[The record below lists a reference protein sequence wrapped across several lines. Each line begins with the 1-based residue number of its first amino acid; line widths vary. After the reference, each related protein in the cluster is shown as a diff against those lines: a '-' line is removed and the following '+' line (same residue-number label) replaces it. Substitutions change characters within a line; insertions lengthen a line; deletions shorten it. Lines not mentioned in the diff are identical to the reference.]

1 MLPRKN
7 LFSFTS
13 KDPSAFGIHLAAA
26 AREHSVYFDEGL
38 GVPVVLRGADVAA
51 VLRDSETFSTRAY
64 DTGIMKGTLVTLGGE
79 SHTRMRRLFNAV
91 LSPRVIS
98 RYEEATVTPVARRVV
113 ERLVRKERADLF
125 DDFAMSMPMGVT
137 SALFGLPEERIAE
150 NDVLIRK
157 MIRSVVMPQDP
168 VVVAEGRSA
177 HAAME
182 AQLREIAEREVAHPS
197 DTLLGEIARAIVAE
211 GLGGVEACEGVVL
224 TLILASYETTSWMLA
239 NLLVALL
246 AHPDAMNQLRQQ
258 PSLLPQAIEESTR
271 WCNSAA
277 GIVRFVE
284 REATIGGETLAAGTI
299 LYLSL
304 IARHYDEEI
313 YPRPET
319 FDIHRRP
326 VGMLNFGGGPH
337 YCVGAPLARM
347 EARIGVSLLLE
358 RFPALRA
365 DPTVQPTFSTAP
377 RGAAAF
383 GPDQIPALL
392 V

>member
-1 MLPRKN
+1 MLPRKS

-13 KDPSAFGIHLAAA
+13 ENPSAFGAHLAAA

-38 GVPVVLRGADVAA
+38 GVAVVLRGADVAA
-51 VLRDSETFSTRAY
+51 VLRDSETFSTRTY
-64 DTGIMKGTLVTLGGE
+64 DIGIMKGALVTLDGE

-98 RYEEATVTPVARRVV
+98 RYEETIVTPVARRVV
-113 ERLVRKERADLF
+113 ERLARKERADLF
-125 DDFAMSMPMGVT
+125 DEFAILMPMGVT

-168 VVVAEGRSA
+168 VVMAEGRSA
-177 HAAME
+177 HAVME

-197 DTLLGEIARAIVAE
+197 DTLLGEIARALVAE

-224 TLILASYETTSWMLA
+224 TLILGSYETTSWMLA

-246 AHPDAMNQLRQQ
+246 AHPDAMDQLRQQ
-258 PSLLPQAIEESTR
+258 PSLLPQAIEEAAR

-313 YPRPET
+313 YPRPEI

-326 VGMLNFGGGPH
+326 VGLLNFGGGPH

-365 DPTVQPTFSTAP
+365 DPMLRPMFSTAP

-383 GPDQIPALL
+383 GPDRIPALL

>member
-13 KDPSAFGIHLAAA
+13 KDPSAFAIHLAAA

-38 GVPVVLRGADVAA
+38 GVPVVLRGADVTA

-64 DTGIMKGTLVTLGGE
+64 DNGIMKGTLVTLGGE
-79 SHTRMRRLFNAV
+79 SHTRMRRLFNAI

-98 RYEEATVTPVARRVV
+98 RYEEAIVTPVARRVV
-113 ERLVRKERADLF
+113 ERLARKEQADLF

-168 VVVAEGRSA
+168 VVMAEGRSA

-271 WCNSAA
+271 WCSSVA

-304 IARHYDEEI
+304 MARHYDEEI
-313 YPRPET
+313 YPRPEI

-326 VGMLNFGGGPH
+326 VGMLNFGGGLH

-365 DPTVQPTFSTAP
+365 DPTLRPTFSTAP

>member
-1 MLPRKN
+1 MLPRKS

-13 KDPSAFGIHLAAA
+13 ENPSAFGAHLAAA

-38 GVPVVLRGADVAA
+38 GVAVVLRGADVAA

-64 DTGIMKGTLVTLGGE
+64 DNGIMKGALVTLDGE

-98 RYEEATVTPVARRVV
+98 RYEETIVTPVARRVV
-113 ERLVRKERADLF
+113 ERLARKERADLF
-125 DDFAMSMPMGVT
+125 DEFAMLMPMGVT

-168 VVVAEGRSA
+168 VVMAEGRSA
-177 HAAME
+177 HAVME

-197 DTLLGEIARAIVAE
+197 DTLLGEIARALVAE

-224 TLILASYETTSWMLA
+224 TLILGSYETTSWMLA

-246 AHPDAMNQLRQQ
+246 AHPDAMDQLRQQ
-258 PSLLPQAIEESTR
+258 PSLLPQAIEEAAR

-313 YPRPET
+313 YPRPEI

-326 VGMLNFGGGPH
+326 VGLLNFGGGPH

-365 DPTVQPTFSTAP
+365 DPMLRPMFSTAP

-383 GPDQIPALL
+383 GPDRIPALL